1 MAGGGIMSRKYR
13 SWLAPRFERFVAL
26 KRAGGYH
33 FVTQEILLRDFDRY
47 LDDHAPAEPL
57 LKETIGAYLA
67 SLARLSPRGRD
78 NVISVVWQALAFTE
92 RHGARIDML
101 PPRPKGAPSNFR
113 LRPPRIISRKEF
125 SSIIAKARH
134 LQPTHHLRSAT
145 YATLYGLLF
154 ATGMRISEALAI
166 DVGDLDIDAGLLTI
180 RHGKFDKTR
189 VLPIKASTVAALKK
203 YISDPR
209 RPIGKAATDPLFIS
223 ARKRRLSLSTAGA
236 TFKTLCIFA
245 SIEKPLP
252 HPHDMRHSFC
262 VLCVMKWYRENRD
275 VNTLLPALS
284 TYLGHVSVENTR
296 TYLQANGL
304 LLEEANR
311 RFSIKSAKLDEVL
324 S

>member
-13 SWLAPRFERFVAL
+13 SWLAPQFERFVAL

-33 FVTQEILLRDFDRY
+33 FVTQENLLQKFDDY

-57 LKETIGAYLA
+57 LNETIGAYLA

-78 NVISVVWQALAFTE
+78 NVISVVWQALAFAE
-92 RHGARIDML
+92 RHGARIDTL
-101 PPRPKGAPSNFR
+101 PPRPPSAPSNFR

-125 SSIIAKARH
+125 SSIIAKARQ

-154 ATGMRISEALAI
+154 ATGMRISEALGL
-166 DVGDLDIDAGLLTI
+166 DVGDLDIETGLLTV

-189 VLPIKASTVAALKK
+189 VLPLKSSTVAALEK

-223 ARKRRLSLSTAGA
+223 GRKRRLSLSSAGA
-236 TFKTLCIFA
+236 TFKRLSIA
-245 SIEKPLP
+245 SSIDKPLP
-252 HPHDMRHSFC
+252 HLHDIRHSFT

-275 VNTLLPALS
+275 VNNLLPALS
-284 TYLGHVSVENTR
+284 TYLGHISVENTR
-296 TYLQANGL
+296 TYLIANGL
-304 LLEEANR
+304 LLEEAKR
-311 RFSIKSAKLDEVL
+311 RFSIKSAALDEVM